1 MRINTC
7 QCCNREF
14 EAKYKNKRYCPECD
28 TALEK
33 KRRREYAEQWRT
45 GKRAEKRME
54 KSKPALSINDI
65 IRISMQ
71 SGRSGVKYGE
81 DVALIEG
88 GKLK

>member
-28 TALEK
+28 LALEK

-45 GKRAEKRME
+45 GKRAEKRAE
-54 KSKPALSINDI
+54 KAKPELSITEI
-65 IRISMQ
+65 AKRASAAGMT
-71 SGRSGVKYGE
+71 YGQY
-81 DVALIEG
+81 VAEMGL
-88 GKLK
+88 

>member
-45 GKRAEKRME
+45 GKKHEKRME

-65 IRISMQ
+65 VRMSMAA
-71 SGRSGVKYGE
+71 GKSGVNYGY
-81 DVALIEG
+81 DVLELEG
-88 GKLK
+88 K

>member
-45 GKRAEKRME
+45 GKKHEKRME

-65 IRISMQ
+65 IRMSMAA
-71 SGRSGVKYGE
+71 GKSGVNYGY
-81 DVALIEG
+81 DVLELEG
-88 GKLK
+88 K

>member
-45 GKRAEKRME
+45 GKRAEKRAE
-54 KSKPALSINDI
+54 KAKPTLSINDI
-65 IRISMQ
+65 IRMSMAA
-71 SGRSGVKYGE
+71 GKSGVNYGY
-81 DVALIEG
+81 DVLELEG
-88 GKLK
+88 K

>member
-28 TALEK
+28 LALEK
-33 KRRREYAEQWRT
+33 ERKRKYAEQWRT
-45 GKRAEKRME
+45 GKKYEKRME
-54 KSKPALSINDI
+54 KSKPVLSINDI

-71 SGRSGVKYGE
+71 AGRTGIKYGE
-81 DVALIEG
+81 DVMLIEG